1 MRPLPYSAFDIVQDG
16 ALRAPRWLHHV
27 VKLMTHMSIAFVL
40 LAAGLPMIIAAGV
53 AGPGVYFLIVV
64 KELVRPSDPARYSV
78 WEHVADSMT
87 DGSIATL
94 TLVAAMYSTGDRI
107 GASLV
112 FGACVGSYMAGRKDA
127 RP

>member
-1 MRPLPYSAFDIVQDG
+1 VQDG
-16 ALRAPRWLHHV
+16 PLRAPRWLHHV
-27 VKLMTHMSIAFVL
+27 VKLMTHMSLAFVL

-87 DGSIATL
+87 DASLATL
-94 TLVAAMYSTGDRI
+94 TLVAAVFSRHDWI
-107 GASLV
+107 GGSLLL
-112 FGACVGSYMAGRKDA
+112 GACIASYLAGRKDA